1 MRWNNVWNTMSH
13 SGPPSCFGKVWA
25 FLITTHPALH
35 CTQLTSLFLTQKPVP
50 SASLSNNKGL
60 DNVSVFDTLRMRS
73 VCHTPPFT
81 TASEPNNIQHKV
93 CQVLC
98 VSWDVVLFC
107 RNMSGNEKALENLI
121 FRNWNHFSC
130 SVKVFGLATLGY
142 CRNMA
147 PLWNGIHW
155 VHPKSLIRPVLDPRS
170 TWKSF
175 QFSKLKDISIIFNEL
190 WGSRIEHRGE
200 KFEDWY
206 S

>member
-1 MRWNNVWNTMSH
+1 MRWNNVWNTMSY

-121 FRNWNHFSC
+121 FRNWNHFAIFPAVWKC
-130 SVKVFGLATLGY
+130 LVW
-142 CRNMA
+142 
-147 PLWNGIHW
+147 PLWATVETWPLSEMGYTGYIL
-155 VHPKSLIRPVLDPRS
+155 SLS
-170 TWKSF
+170 
-175 QFSKLKDISIIFNEL
+175 
-190 WGSRIEHRGE
+190 
-200 KFEDWY
+200 
-206 S
+206 